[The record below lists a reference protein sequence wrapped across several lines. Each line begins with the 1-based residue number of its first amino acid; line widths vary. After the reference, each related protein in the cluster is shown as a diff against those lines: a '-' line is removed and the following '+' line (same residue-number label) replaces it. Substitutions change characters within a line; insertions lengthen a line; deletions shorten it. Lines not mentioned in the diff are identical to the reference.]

1 MTYKIP
7 LNRVEHAHALL
18 RKIRFAREDGKKK
31 RINYLGGLYLN
42 SFDAKLMAVRR
53 AYEQMTPHLRPDKA
67 ELRAIA
73 QRIDPRQGTSE
84 EVRVYRKR
92 KSSKPGD
99 YRLIMNFGIENRAL
113 QYLALSLLEKAVE
126 PHPRQYLLRGGVQAA
141 VHDLANAMAKGP
153 VCAYELD
160 IKDCYPS
167 FDGKKL
173 QELIPLPKEVT
184 DHIITSRH
192 LHLKGGT
199 SNICISFGPADGQE
213 QDPVKLTTALADAAR
228 RGLPQ
233 GSAVSPIVAEMVLA
247 LSLNAVPALGTV
259 FAYADN
265 VLLLAT
271 SKSNAVAMKKALWS
285 ALEGHPVGRLQ
296 PKAKFFAVGEPV
308 DFLGHRL
315 TSANGKVHIAPTPD
329 NQEKFEAH
337 VMAARLLLEQKLSPK
352 ERAAHIRDLNRY
364 MSSWIANFR
373 LCDEIEQITAGL
385 I

>member
-1 MTYKIP
+1 VQQP
-7 LNRVEHAHALL
+7 RSFENRFGTQTRIQSLLSDDNPYSLYCSQLKSSEQKTMVSKLLMNQREHADGLL

-31 RINYLGGLYLN
+31 RVDYLGRLYLN

-53 AYEQMTPHLRPDKA
+53 AYEQLPPHLRPDKA
-67 ELRAIA
+67 ELPAIA
-73 QRIDPRQGTSE
+73 QGIDPWKGTSE
-84 EVRVYRKR
+84 VVRVYRKR

-113 QYLALSLLEKAVE
+113 QYLVLSLLEKVVE

-141 VHDLANAMAKGP
+141 VHDLANEMAKGA

-173 QELIPLPKEVT
+173 QLQELTPLPKEVI
-184 DHIITSRH
+184 DHVITSRH
-192 LHLKGGT
+192 LQLKGGT
-199 SNICISFGPADGQE
+199 NISDSFGPADGHE
-213 QDPVKLTTALADAAR
+213 QSMKLTTALADAAR
-228 RGLPQ
+228 RGIPQ
-233 GSAVSPIVAEMVLA
+233 GSAVSPIVAEIVLA

-265 VLLLAT
+265 VLLLAA

-285 ALEGHPVGRLQ
+285 ALEAHPVGRLQ
-296 PKAKFFAVGEPV
+296 PKAKFFAVGEPI

-315 TSANGKVHIAPTPD
+315 TIVNGEVHIAPTPY
-329 NQEKFEAH
+329 NQE
-337 VMAARLLLEQKLSPK
+337 ARASL
-352 ERAAHIRDLNRY
+352 HIRA
-364 MSSWIANFR
+364 M
-373 LCDEIEQITAGL
+373 E
-385 I
+385 